1 MSSQTEES
9 SVHERIVQGIL
20 NGERRMAARAI
31 SLIENEDPNKNKIM
45 SELYPHTGKAQIW
58 RRQAGNFR

>member
-31 SLIENEDPNKNKIM
+31 SLIENEDPNKNKI
-45 SELYPHTGKAQIW
+45 KK
-58 RRQAGNFR
+58 